1 MPNRII
7 KESIC
12 TSETID
18 RLSPFQETAFV
29 RLIVNCDDFGR
40 FFGNPKIVSSRLYPL
55 RDVTPEEMENALETL
70 RNVGLIPRYVVDG
83 KPYIQVNTWAEH
95 QQTRAAKSKY
105 PAVGDGQIQPVP
117 GNCNQMISNDIKC
130 SRYSYSINDNR
141 NTITETGTEPA
152 AAVNP
157 DVGFITDEDAQQIQ
171 SEHNRVLDAA
181 EDAGFQKSN
190 SVRAGLLKLYEE
202 NGLEKVLNGIKSC
215 VEHGAVNLA
224 YLRACMKDNPKRRQ
238 RSGRILPAQDF
249 EQRDYSGVQEE
260 LEREQAERIK
270 QRAVELGAWD
280 AEKNRIDAEKF
291 DAAERAEQ
299 EEKAIAAE
307 RERLAREQEK
317 KAARDKAEVEKR
329 KAEAL
334 KTCDRCRDKDHCLKR
349 PTFEKKGGC
358 QTFTPQ

>member
-70 RNVGLIPRYVVDG
+70 RNVGLITRYVVDG

-130 SRYSYSINDNR
+130 SRYSYSINDTR
-141 NTITETGTEPA
+141 NTITETGTEQTFKKFVAFVRIEFNAPF
-152 AAVNP
+152 
-157 DVGFITDEDAQQIQ
+157 GQILN
-171 SEHNRVLDAA
+171 EH
-181 EDAGFQKSN
+181 
-190 SVRAGLLKLYEE
+190 
-202 NGLEKVLNGIKSC
+202 
-215 VEHGAVNLA
+215 
-224 YLRACMKDNPKRRQ
+224 
-238 RSGRILPAQDF
+238 RSGRF
-249 EQRDYSGVQEE
+249 V
-260 LEREQAERIK
+260 
-270 QRAVELGAWD
+270 
-280 AEKNRIDAEKF
+280 F
-291 DAAERAEQ
+291 
-299 EEKAIAAE
+299 
-307 RERLAREQEK
+307 RLDSFRVFLA
-317 KAARDKAEVEKR
+317 
-329 KAEAL
+329 
-334 KTCDRCRDKDHCLKR
+334 
-349 PTFEKKGGC
+349 
-358 QTFTPQ
+358 